1 MTERYLQLKKI
12 ISFHPGGTIS
22 SLLWNDRFTQVE
34 RSLHS
39 CGTIVP
45 PMWDDRITWV
55 KRYNL
60 YLKKT

>member
-1 MTERYLQLKKI
+1 MRQPC
-12 ISFHPGGTIS
+12 HP
-22 SLLWNDRFTQVE
+22 
-34 RSLHS
+34 
-39 CGTIVP
+39 CGMIVP